1 LRVGW
6 RAARW
11 CESLFRSPRMPRFSS
26 RRKCLAAVGPPA
38 MLAQASATARQLP
51 RRPRSACAT
60 ARLTPPRAAAREPE
74 PFIPRRA
81 LLAGAAGLAIA
92 AAAPPR
98 RAAAF
103 IEAPPG
109 FRVHEDRLD
118 GYYFFYPDDWLPVT
132 VRGGGLGA
140 ECWHAAAAR
149 PENGAM
155 LTLSSPSSD
164 LWQRRLLPV
173 APGCG

>member
-1 LRVGW
+1 
-6 RAARW
+6 
-11 CESLFRSPRMPRFSS
+11 MPRFSS